1 MHKIQQIQQKYN
13 HEGDG
18 IHHLTDKSSNR
29 DGVGDTPG
37 DAGDGQVPEFGGG
50 KSGKPELALCGE
62 GGEAGTQFN

>member
-1 MHKIQQIQQKYN
+1 MHKVQEIQQKHNY
-13 HEGDG
+13 EDQR

-50 KSGKPELALCGE
+50 KSGKP
-62 GGEAGTQFN
+62 